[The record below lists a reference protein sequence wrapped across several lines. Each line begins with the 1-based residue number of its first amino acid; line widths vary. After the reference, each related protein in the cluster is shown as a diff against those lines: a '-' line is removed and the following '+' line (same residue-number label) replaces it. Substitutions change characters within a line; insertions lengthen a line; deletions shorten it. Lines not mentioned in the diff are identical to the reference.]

1 MKPSARV
8 KRQWHVPA
16 ITIEMPFRE
25 TYNMAGCTSDAAN
38 PAPGPGVTFTPV
50 LKSGGGA
57 DSEFTACAGA
67 S

>member
-16 ITIEMPFRE
+16 ITVEMPFRE
-25 TYNMAGCTSDAAN
+25 TYLNAGCASDSAVVGATT
-38 PAPGPGVTFTPV
+38 TFTPV

-57 DSEFTACAGA
+57 DSELTACAGA